1 LEEEIAMAL
10 LAERPVSQSPEEHAA
25 AEFEPF
31 TPTWRPTIPDGAV
44 VLNYLHLAAIGFVIL
59 IALVAMT
66 ALAYVAGRVATEGP
80 SRVINVESVQAKPVA
95 VIPSVS
101 KPVVDSAVVDSAKAP
116 AQINSAAPAAGE
128 SYLQVGALDRGMAN
142 VSLKY
147 LQDSGIPARLE
158 AVADSPLWRVLVGPL
173 DTTTLAP
180 MKQKLDELGFPSFL
194 KQY

>member
-1 LEEEIAMAL
+1 MAL
-10 LAERPVSQSPEEHAA
+10 LAERPVTQSPEERAA

-31 TPTWRPTIPDGAV
+31 TPDWRPTIPDGAV

-101 KPVVDSAVVDSAKAP
+101 KPAVVDSPKVP
-116 AQINSAAPAAGE
+116 AQSNGAAPGAGE

-147 LQDSGIPARLE
+147 LQDSSIPARLE

-173 DTTTLAP
+173 DTSSIEP

-194 KQY
+194 KRY

>member
-1 LEEEIAMAL
+1 LEEDIAMAL
-10 LAERPVSQSPEEHAA
+10 LAERPVSQSPEDRAA

-31 TPTWRPTIPDGAV
+31 TPNWRPTIPDGAV

-80 SRVINVESVQAKPVA
+80 GRVINVESVQAKPVA

-101 KPVVDSAVVDSAKAP
+101 KPTVVDPKVP
-116 AQINSAAPAAGE
+116 QFNGAAPATGE

-158 AVADSPLWRVLVGPL
+158 GIADSPLWRVLVGPL
-173 DTTTLAP
+173 DSAALEP

-194 KQY
+194 KKY